1 MDDGENYGIDN
12 DENYEIDNDMEMF
25 DDLNK
30 ALGSQ
35 VNQILEDNKNREN
48 KRKKLKRRI
57 WLVSSL
63 AILLVVS
70 VLFGKKLA
78 VHMIGNSIYDKLDI
92 DTASMSNRE
101 EMIVTEDKSS
111 DITNFNTEEKYL
123 QRNILLLGV
132 EEFDGAKNTDAI
144 IVASINTKDN
154 SLKLTSLMRDLYVEI
169 QGYENNKLNSVY
181 AKGGIDLLYNTIESN
196 FGIRIDGYVMV
207 NYNALENIVDQLD
220 GIEIKLT
227 KGEAKYLNTKN
238 YISNPANRNVM
249 EGTQTLNGNQ
259 VLGYCRVR
267 YVSTGSES
275 DDFGRTQRHRIVL
288 NAIFNK
294 VKQLNIVEMATF
306 MYEILDDTNIT
317 TDISNKDFNKYIE
330 EALNI
335 ITKIQI
341 SEYRIPSNGTFENK
355 KIKIGSLKRAV
366 LVPNDWN
373 VIREDIRNFIY
384 GSE

>member
-1 MDDGENYGIDN
+1 MDEVD
-12 DENYEIDNDMEMF
+12 NYEIDNDIEMF

-30 ALGSQ
+30 SLGSQ
-35 VNQILEDNKNREN
+35 VNQILEDIKYREN
-48 KRKKLKRRI
+48 KRKKLRRRI
-57 WLVSSL
+57 WFISGL
-63 AILLVVS
+63 AIMLIAS
-70 VLFGKKLA
+70 FLFGKKLV
-78 VHMIGNSIYDKLDI
+78 VHMVGNSIYDKLEI
-92 DTASMSNRE
+92 DTASMNNRE
-101 EMIVTEDKSS
+101 ELIVTEDKSR
-111 DITNFNTEEKYL
+111 DITIFNTEEKYL

-132 EEFDGAKNTDAI
+132 EEFEGARNTDAI
-144 IVASINTKDN
+144 IIASINTKDN
-154 SLKLTSLMRDLYVEI
+154 TLKLTSLMRDLYVEI

-207 NYNALENIVDQLD
+207 NYSALENIVDQLD

-238 YISNPANRNVM
+238 YISDPANRNVV

-259 VLGYCRVR
+259 VLGYCRIR
-267 YVSTGSES
+267 YVSTGNES
-275 DDFGRTQRHRIVL
+275 DDFGRTQRHRVVL
-288 NAIFNK
+288 NSIFNK
-294 VKQLNIVEMATF
+294 IKELNLIEMATF
-306 MYEILDDTNIT
+306 MYEMLEDTDIT
-317 TDISNKDFNKYIE
+317 TDISQKDFNQYVE
-330 EALNI
+330 EAINI

-373 VIREDIRNFIY
+373 VIREDIRTFIY

>member
-1 MDDGENYGIDN
+1 MDDE
-12 DENYEIDNDMEMF
+12 ENYEIDNDIEMF

-30 ALGSQ
+30 SLGSQ
-35 VNQILEDNKNREN
+35 VNQILEDNKYRDN

-57 WLVSSL
+57 WLISGL
-63 AILLVVS
+63 AIMLVAS
-70 VLFGKKLA
+70 VLFGKKLV
-78 VHMIGNSIYDKLDI
+78 VHMIGNSIYDKLEI
-92 DTASMSNRE
+92 DTASMNNRE
-101 EMIVTEDKSS
+101 EMIVTEDKSNN
-111 DITNFNTEEKYL
+111 ITNFNTEEKYL

-132 EEFDGAKNTDAI
+132 EEFEGAKNTDAI
-144 IVASINTKDN
+144 IIASINTKDN
-154 SLKLTSLMRDLYVEI
+154 TLKLTSLMRDLYVEI

-238 YISNPANRNVM
+238 YISDPANRNVL

-275 DDFGRTQRHRIVL
+275 DDFGRTQRHRVVL
-288 NAIFNK
+288 NSIFNK
-294 VKQLNIVEMATF
+294 VKQLNIVEMASF
-306 MYEILDDTNIT
+306 MYEILEDTNIT
-317 TDISNKDFNKYIE
+317 TDISKKDFNKYIE
-330 EALNI
+330 EALDI

>member
-1 MDDGENYGIDN
+1 MDDE
-12 DENYEIDNDMEMF
+12 ENYEIDNDIEMF

-30 ALGSQ
+30 SLGSQ
-35 VNQILEDNKNREN
+35 VNQILEDNKYRDN

-57 WLVSSL
+57 WLISGL
-63 AILLVVS
+63 AIMLVAS
-70 VLFGKKLA
+70 VLFGKKLV
-78 VHMIGNSIYDKLDI
+78 VHMIGNSIYDKLEI
-92 DTASMSNRE
+92 DTASMNNRE
-101 EMIVTEDKSS
+101 EMIVTEDN
-111 DITNFNTEEKYL
+111 ITNFNTEEKYL

-132 EEFDGAKNTDAI
+132 EEFEGAKNTDAI
-144 IVASINTKDN
+144 IIASINTKDN
-154 SLKLTSLMRDLYVEI
+154 TLKLTSLMRDLYVEI

-238 YISNPANRNVM
+238 YISDPANRNVL

-275 DDFGRTQRHRIVL
+275 DDFGRTQRHRVVL
-288 NAIFNK
+288 NSIFNK
-294 VKQLNIVEMATF
+294 VKQLNIVEMASF
-306 MYEILDDTNIT
+306 MYEILEDTNIT
-317 TDISNKDFNKYIE
+317 TDISKKDFNKYIE
-330 EALNI
+330 EALDI

>member
-1 MDDGENYGIDN
+1 MDD
-12 DENYEIDNDMEMF
+12 DENYEIDSDIEMF

-30 ALGSQ
+30 ALGCQ
-35 VNQILEDNKNREN
+35 VNQILEDTKNREN

-57 WLVSSL
+57 WLISSL
-63 AILLVVS
+63 AIVLIAS
-70 VLFGKKLA
+70 VLFGKKLV
-78 VHMIGNSIYDKLDI
+78 VHMIGNSIYDKLEI
-92 DTASMSNRE
+92 DTASMNNRE
-101 EMIVTEDKSS
+101 EIIVTEDKSS
-111 DITNFNTEEKYL
+111 NINNFNTEEKYL

-132 EEFDGAKNTDAI
+132 EEFEGAKNTDAI
-144 IVASINTKDN
+144 IIASINTKDN
-154 SLKLTSLMRDLYVEI
+154 TLKLTSLMRDLYVEI

-207 NYNALENIVDQLD
+207 NYNALENIVDQLE

-238 YISNPANRNVM
+238 YISDPANRNVV

-288 NAIFNK
+288 NSIFNK
-294 VKQLNIVEMATF
+294 VKQLNIVEMASF
-306 MYEILDDTNIT
+306 MYEILEDTNIT
-317 TDISNKDFNKYIE
+317 TDISKKDFNKYIE
-330 EALNI
+330 EALDI

>member
-1 MDDGENYGIDN
+1 MDDE
-12 DENYEIDNDMEMF
+12 ENYEIDNDIEMF

-30 ALGSQ
+30 SLGSQ
-35 VNQILEDNKNREN
+35 VNQILEDNKYRDN

-57 WLVSSL
+57 WLISGL
-63 AILLVVS
+63 AIMLVAS
-70 VLFGKKLA
+70 VLFGKKLV
-78 VHMIGNSIYDKLDI
+78 VHMIGNSIYDKLEI
-92 DTASMSNRE
+92 DTASMNNRE
-101 EMIVTEDKSS
+101 EMIVTEDKSNN
-111 DITNFNTEEKYL
+111 ITNFNTEEKYL

-132 EEFDGAKNTDAI
+132 EEFEGAKNTDAI
-144 IVASINTKDN
+144 IIASINTKDN
-154 SLKLTSLMRDLYVEI
+154 TLKLTSLMRDLYVEI

-238 YISNPANRNVM
+238 YISDPANRNVM

-275 DDFGRTQRHRIVL
+275 DDFGRTQRHRVVL
-288 NAIFNK
+288 NSIFNK
-294 VKQLNIVEMATF
+294 VKQLNIVEMASF
-306 MYEILDDTNIT
+306 MYEILEDTNIT
-317 TDISNKDFNKYIE
+317 TDISKKDFNKYIE
-330 EALNI
+330 EALDI

>member
-1 MDDGENYGIDN
+1 MDD
-12 DENYEIDNDMEMF
+12 DENYEIDSDIEMF

-30 ALGSQ
+30 DLGCQ
-35 VNQILEDNKNREN
+35 VNQILEDTKNREN

-57 WLVSSL
+57 WLISGL
-63 AILLVVS
+63 AIMLVAS
-70 VLFGKKLA
+70 VLFGKKLV
-78 VHMIGNSIYDKLDI
+78 VHMIGNSIYDKLEI
-92 DTASMSNRE
+92 DTASMNNRE
-101 EMIVTEDKSS
+101 EVIVTEDKSS
-111 DITNFNTEEKYL
+111 NITNFNTEEKYL

-132 EEFDGAKNTDAI
+132 EEFEGAKNTDAI
-144 IVASINTKDN
+144 IIASINTKDN
-154 SLKLTSLMRDLYVEI
+154 TLKLTSLMRDLYVEI

-207 NYNALENIVDQLD
+207 NYNALENIVDQLE

-238 YISNPANRNVM
+238 YISDPANRNVV

-288 NAIFNK
+288 NSIFNK
-294 VKQLNIVEMATF
+294 VKQLNIVEMASF
-306 MYEILDDTNIT
+306 MYEILEDTNIT
-317 TDISNKDFNKYIE
+317 TDISKKDFNKYIE
-330 EALNI
+330 EALDI

-373 VIREDIRNFIY
+373 IIREDIRTFIY

>member
-1 MDDGENYGIDN
+1 MDDD
-12 DENYEIDNDMEMF
+12 DNYEIDSDIEMF

-30 ALGSQ
+30 ALGCQ
-35 VNQILEDNKNREN
+35 VNQILEDTKNREN

-57 WLVSSL
+57 WLISGLVIML
-63 AILLVVS
+63 AAS
-70 VLFGKKLA
+70 VLFGKKLV
-78 VHMIGNSIYDKLDI
+78 VHMIGNSIYDKLEI
-92 DTASMSNRE
+92 DTASMNNRE
-101 EMIVTEDKSS
+101 EMTVTEDKSS
-111 DITNFNTEEKYL
+111 NITNFNTEEKYL

-132 EEFDGAKNTDAI
+132 EEFEGAKNTDAI
-144 IVASINTKDN
+144 IIASINTKDN
-154 SLKLTSLMRDLYVEI
+154 TLKLTSLMRDLYVEI

-227 KGEAKYLNTKN
+227 KSEAKYLNTKN
-238 YISNPANRNVM
+238 YISNPANRNVL
-249 EGTQTLNGNQ
+249 EGTQILNGNQ

-288 NAIFNK
+288 NSIFNK
-294 VKQLNIVEMATF
+294 VKQLNIVEMASF
-306 MYEILDDTNIT
+306 MYEILEDTNIT
-317 TDISNKDFNKYIE
+317 TDISKKDFNKYIE
-330 EALNI
+330 EALDI

-355 KIKIGSLKRAV
+355 KIKIGGLKRAV

-373 VIREDIRNFIY
+373 VIKEDIRNFIY

>member
-1 MDDGENYGIDN
+1 MDDD
-12 DENYEIDNDMEMF
+12 DNYEIDSDIEMF

-30 ALGSQ
+30 ALGCQ
-35 VNQILEDNKNREN
+35 VNQILEDTKNREN

-57 WLVSSL
+57 WLISGLVIIL
-63 AILLVVS
+63 AAS
-70 VLFGKKLA
+70 VLFGKKLV
-78 VHMIGNSIYDKLDI
+78 VHMIGNSIYDKLEI
-92 DTASMSNRE
+92 DTASMNNRE
-101 EMIVTEDKSS
+101 EMTVTEDKSS
-111 DITNFNTEEKYL
+111 NITNFNTEEKYL

-132 EEFDGAKNTDAI
+132 EEFEGAKNTDAI
-144 IVASINTKDN
+144 IIASINTKDN
-154 SLKLTSLMRDLYVEI
+154 TLKLTSLMRDLYVEI

-227 KGEAKYLNTKN
+227 KSEAKYLNTKN
-238 YISNPANRNVM
+238 YISNPANRNVL
-249 EGTQTLNGNQ
+249 EGTQILNGNQ

-288 NAIFNK
+288 NSIFNK
-294 VKQLNIVEMATF
+294 VKQLNIVEMASF
-306 MYEILDDTNIT
+306 MYEILEDTNIT
-317 TDISNKDFNKYIE
+317 TDISKKDFNKYIE
-330 EALNI
+330 EALDI

-355 KIKIGSLKRAV
+355 KIKIGGLKRAV

-373 VIREDIRNFIY
+373 VIKEDIRNFIY